1 MGRICCISGC
11 TSGRDAPSHQIPKN
25 PELFKKWKS
34 MIYSEK
40 IQHLTDEQISKP
52 IQRELISESDTNVN
66 ISTEI
71 TSTIKTEETFV
82 PGLFEDLPETLEPPL
97 LKQPST
103 LQVIS
108 EVDQQLDMSMNQT
121 SLTVYK
127 TSHRSRIMT
136 RKQTRLTEK
145 QLILLKCKKQAEIY
159 TKTPTIQK
167 LLSSLT
173 ATKKSFL
180 QNNIRRSKY
189 FPRTYIKLYHDIAKA
204 KALGQL

>member
-40 IQHLTDEQISKP
+40 IQHLTDEQISKCVVCYRHFANEDYLVTYKVRKLKRGVPPSLNLPNRP

-108 EVDQQLDMSMNQT
+108 EVDQQLDMRDEGLSR
-121 SLTVYK
+121 
-127 TSHRSRIMT
+127 HRGSI
-136 RKQTRLTEK
+136 
-145 QLILLKCKKQAEIY
+145 
-159 TKTPTIQK
+159 
-167 LLSSLT
+167 
-173 ATKKSFL
+173 
-180 QNNIRRSKY
+180 
-189 FPRTYIKLYHDIAKA
+189 
-204 KALGQL
+204 